1 MENLVNKE
9 KSTEAGFS
17 PARLESFSDAV
28 FAVAITL
35 LVLSIHLPANKI
47 PEAKL
52 WGEIRA
58 LWPNFFAYVLSFL
71 IIGAFW
77 VGHHRLFAV
86 IKRHDA
92 KLVWL
97 NMLFLMLIVFIPFPT
112 SLLSEYGDTRT
123 AVIFYAGSLAA
134 ASLVLSL
141 IVWYAVSGNRLVA
154 EDFDPRLGRHFLV
167 HYLSMAGVF
176 LASIGVAFINV
187 DAAEYFWLLIWFNSV
202 LIDRLGS
209 KRDAA

>member
-1 MENLVNKE
+1 MENLVNTE
-9 KSTEAGFS
+9 KREEAGFS
-17 PARLESFSDAV
+17 PARLESFSDGV

-35 LVLSIHLPANKI
+35 LVLSIHLPSDKI

-52 WGEIRA
+52 WGEICA
-58 LWPNFFAYVLSFL
+58 LWPNFFAYVLSFV

-86 IKRHDA
+86 VRRHDA
-92 KLVWL
+92 GLVWL

-134 ASLVLSL
+134 ASLVLCL
-141 IVWYAVSGNRLVA
+141 ITWYAVSGNRLVA
-154 EDFDPRLGRHFLV
+154 EDFDHRRGRRFIEQ
-167 HYLSMAGVF
+167 YLNMAGVF

-187 DAAEYFWLLIWFNSV
+187 AAAQYFWLLIWINSM
-202 LIDRLGS
+202 LLHRLGR
-209 KRDAA
+209 KRDLA